1 MRRTTVGAA
10 LGLLL
15 LASACGGG
23 GPDRARTEAASDEPI
38 RCDPGISVPAGFALV
53 ESLEDPYPDHIG
65 VRLTLRDED
74 GHELHYF
81 AGIPG
86 EFGEGLPVVGQVD
99 VALDLQ
105 GRLLGGDRTWVLAW
119 DAPGPCG
126 AHAALGTGFT
136 REEFLQTLRESGAI
150 PAA

>member
-1 MRRTTVGAA
+1 MRRVSVNAV

-23 GPDRARTEAASDEPI
+23 GPDRARTEAASDEPA
-38 RCDPGISVPAGFALV
+38 RCDPAIGAPAGFALV
-53 ESLEDPYPDHIG
+53 ESFEDPYPDHIG
-65 VRLTLRDED
+65 VRLAFRDGD
-74 GHELHYF
+74 GRELHYF
-81 AGIPG
+81 VGIPG

-99 VALDLQ
+99 VALGLR
-105 GRLLGGDRTWVLAW
+105 GSLLGAGGTWVLAW

-136 REEFLQTLRESGAI
+136 REEFLQALREAGAI